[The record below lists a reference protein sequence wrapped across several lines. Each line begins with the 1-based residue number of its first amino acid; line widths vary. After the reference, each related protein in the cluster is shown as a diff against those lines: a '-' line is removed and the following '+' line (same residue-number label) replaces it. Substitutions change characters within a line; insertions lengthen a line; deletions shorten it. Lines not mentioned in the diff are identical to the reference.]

1 MKPCLELEINYVK
14 QPENDLTLFH
24 TVVFLAITFFRT
36 MVWFLQDRLQGESE
50 FSKTQEILE
59 QGMYEGLKFL
69 EKN

>member
-1 MKPCLELEINYVK
+1 M
-14 QPENDLTLFH
+14 
-24 TVVFLAITFFRT
+24 
-36 MVWFLQDRLQGESE
+36 WFLQDRLHGESE